1 MHEELDNEIGV
12 ITLDS
17 SFSPIR
23 KVAYAVEQARVGQM
37 TNYDKLIIEVWTD
50 GSISPGRRACLQRE
64 DPEGTADRL
73 H

>member
-1 MHEELDNEIGV
+1 MDGYVPAEMHEDLDNEIGV

-37 TNYDKLIIEVWTD
+37 TNYDKLIIEVFGPTVPLLRTMP
-50 GSISPGRRACLQRE
+50 SRIAPRF
-64 DPEGTADRL
+64 
-73 H
+73 